1 MAFPVSHKGQTSIS
15 HVNLKVDELIGNIC
29 FGLKKNNSSNVNVS
43 GTTITFDGNLFNS
56 LSNWNVLSMVND
68 GEIVVNKNDGKVDI
82 KYRVNFVYSFVL
94 SIVIVAIVAV
104 LIFLSSVI
112 SRDDNILQNIYY
124 IPAVWLIIFGINY
137 MLTIVRLPSFIQRMA
152 KSSVKQ
158 K

>member
-1 MAFPVSHKGQTSIS
+1 
-15 HVNLKVDELIGNIC
+15 
-29 FGLKKNNSSNVNVS
+29 
-43 GTTITFDGNLFNS
+43 
-56 LSNWNVLSMVND
+56 MVND

>member
-68 GEIVVNKNDGKVDI
+68 GEIVLSKDDGKVDI
-82 KYRVNFVYSFVL
+82 KYRVSFVHSFVL
-94 SIVIVAIVAV
+94 SIAIVAIVSV

-112 SRDDNILQNIYY
+112 SRDNDVLQNIYY
-124 IPAVWLIIFGINY
+124 MPGFWLVIFGINY
-137 MLTIVRLPSFIQRMA
+137 MLTIIRLPCFIQGM
-152 KSSVKQ
+152 VK
-158 K
+158 